1 MPVEWKPVLLKE
13 LKGQPSADAGVL
25 EQVGQ
30 MALSQHWRDLAYAV
44 SAAGLA
50 LGNADARFLFLRARA
65 LPPIQF
71 SRIEECLMAAIALAR
86 RRNEMALANQALEY
100 WRNKTMAGSI
110 GMELEDIAERELQSV
125 LHRERHAPKLDD
137 DFRLPFD
144 RGPRRRRRGPWPQN
158 QELPF

>member
-1 MPVEWKPVLLKE
+1 
-13 LKGQPSADAGVL
+13 
-25 EQVGQ
+25 
-30 MALSQHWRDLAYAV
+30 
-44 SAAGLA
+44 
-50 LGNADARFLFLRARA
+50 
-65 LPPIQF
+65 
-71 SRIEECLMAAIALAR
+71 MAAIALAR

-100 WRNKTMAGSI
+100 WRNKTMSGSM

-144 RGPRRRRRGPWPQN
+144 RGPRRRRRRGPWPQD